1 MMQRTR
7 TRRNLPAIIA
17 VVVGVLG
24 VIAGGCAS
32 AAVKGSPATFAQTPS
47 GSTTATLPTEIPT
60 TVAGAPP
67 KRTGVLGTA
76 QSLGCSSDLATLETA
91 IQTFF
96 AINGKYPSS
105 EAEMVQ
111 GGIIAT
117 ESKMHDI
124 GPDGTIVPSPIGGC
138 TK

>member
-1 MMQRTR
+1 M
-7 TRRNLPAIIA
+7 RRIVPLSL
-17 VVVGVLG
+17 VVVSGLIGV
-24 VIAGGCAS
+24 GCAS
-32 AAVKGSPATFAQTPS
+32 AAVKGTPPTFGQTPS
-47 GSTTATLPTEIPT
+47 GSTTATLPSAIPT
-60 TVAGAPP
+60 TVISAPP

-111 GGIIAT
+111 AGIIAT

-124 GPDGTIVPSPIGGC
+124 GPDGTIVPSPVGGC